1 MSLEEVTKRHGND
14 VALAVDGV
22 GMQVAPGGVAVIGR
36 PRSGKS
42 VLLSLIASLDRVVKA
57 IEMTPGQ

>member
-42 VLLSLIASLDRVVKA
+42 VLLSLIASLDGVFKA
-57 IEMTPGQ
+57 IEMTKRQ

>member
-1 MSLEEVTKRHGND
+1 MSLEEVTKRHGSD

-22 GMQVAPGGVAVIGR
+22 SMHIAPGGVAVMGR
-36 PRSGKS
+36 PGSGKS
-42 VLLSLIASLDRVVKA
+42 VLLSLIASLDGVFKA

>member
-22 GMQVAPGGVAVIGR
+22 SMQIAPGGVAVMGR
-36 PRSGKS
+36 PGSGKS
-42 VLLSLIASLDRVVKA
+42 VLLSLIASLDRVFKA
-57 IEMTPGQ
+57 IEMTPRQ

>member
-1 MSLEEVTKRHGND
+1 
-14 VALAVDGV
+14 LAVDGV
-22 GMQVAPGGVAVIGR
+22 GMQIAPGGVAVMGR

-42 VLLSLIASLDRVVKA
+42 VLPSSIASLDRVVKA